1 MAIGG
6 AMNKQQ
12 FIEKIKERIEYLR
25 ENVPLWIDVVRK
37 HIFTGITR
45 RWLLNVFGV
54 TLLVVVLIFTVMG
67 AIIQNF
73 YYTNCV
79 STLKASGEYMA
90 KYFEQYIYPE
100 YRSVSAGLM
109 AMVEDFE
116 DKSIMEMQVAS
127 MSGNSVYSSTGFEIE
142 SLIETEDLLQA
153 RNGKTARWIGKYE
166 PSGEQ
171 VVSVSMPLYTDNGIQ
186 VGTLRMMS
194 SLKQVDRTLMSIN
207 WMIVGVGAFI
217 ILLTAFTG
225 TYFIKSIV
233 LPVGFINDTAREI
246 AKGNMTAR
254 VKFEEKNDEIGL
266 LGRTINT
273 MAEELSQT
281 ERLKNEFISSIS
293 HELRTPLTAIRGWT
307 ETMLAGSEKMDST
320 TKRGVEIIYSET
332 ERLSKMVEELLD
344 MSRLQNGNMKLTV
357 EQTDLLAEFEETV
370 FMMCERAKSE
380 NIQIEYI
387 PEETDIPAL
396 VDKDRVKQVFF
407 NVIDNA
413 IKHSHEGG
421 RIEIAARIEEKK
433 ALFIIEDFGEGISK
447 EDLPHIKDMFYK
459 GSSQK
464 RGSGIGL
471 GVSDE
476 IMRLHGGALE
486 IESTLN
492 VGTVVTI
499 SFPIEIEKDEPAK
512 AE

>member
-1 MAIGG
+1 MA
-6 AMNKQQ
+6 
-12 FIEKIKERIEYLR
+12 R
-25 ENVPLWIDVVRK
+25 
-37 HIFTGITR
+37 
-45 RWLLNVFGV
+45 
-54 TLLVVVLIFTVMG
+54 
-67 AIIQNF
+67 
-73 YYTNCV
+73 
-79 STLKASGEYMA
+79 
-90 KYFEQYIYPE
+90 YFEDHIYPQ
-100 YRSVSAGLM
+100 YHSISAGFM

-116 DKSIMEMQVAS
+116 DKSIMEMQVIS
-127 MSGNSVYSSTGFEIE
+127 LNGNTIYSSTGFAIE
-142 SLIETEDLLQA
+142 ELNETPDLVQA
-153 RNGKTARWIGKYE
+153 KGGKSGSWIGYNA
-166 PSGEQ
+166 PSDER
-171 VVSVSMPLYTDNGIQ
+171 VVSVSLPLYTDDGLL
-186 VGTLRMMS
+186 VGTVRMMS
-194 SLKQVDRTLMSIN
+194 SLRLVDRTLATVNLI
-207 WMIVGVGAFI
+207 IVGIGVFI

-225 TYFIKSIV
+225 TYFIKSIII
-233 LPVGFINDTAREI
+233 PVNDINETAMEI
-246 AKGNMTAR
+246 AKGDMTAR
-254 VKFEEKNDEIGL
+254 VKEVEKSDEIAQ
-266 LGRTINT
+266 LGQSINQ

-307 ETMLAGSEKMDST
+307 ETMLAADESMDAT
-320 TKRGVEIIYSET
+320 TRRGVEIIYSET

-344 MSRLQNGNMKLTV
+344 MSRLQNGSMKLSV

-370 FMMCERAKSE
+370 FMMSERAKSE
-380 NIQIEYI
+380 QVTIEYV
-387 PEETDIPAL
+387 PEEDSIPAL

-413 IKHSHEGG
+413 IKHSHPQG
-421 RIEIAARIEEKK
+421 RIEIAARLQEDHAE
-433 ALFIIEDFGEGISK
+433 FIVQDYGEGISE

-476 IMRLHGGALE
+476 IMRLHGGTLE

-499 SFPIEIEKDEPAK
+499 CFPVES

>member
-1 MAIGG
+1 
-6 AMNKQQ
+6 MNKRQWLENLR
-12 FIEKIKERIEYLR
+12 EKIESLKEKLSIW
-25 ENVPLWIDVVRK
+25 VDVVRK

-45 RWLLNVFGV
+45 RWLINVFGV

-73 YYTNCV
+73 YYNNCI
-79 STLKASGEYMA
+79 STLKASGDYMS
-90 KYFEQYIYPE
+90 KYFERYIYPE
-100 YRSVSAGLM
+100 YRSISAGLM
-109 AMVEDFE
+109 ALVEDFE

-127 MSGNSVYSSTGFEIE
+127 MSGSIAYSSTGFEMD
-142 SLIETEDLLQA
+142 SLYETNDLLQA
-153 RNGKTARWIGKYE
+153 RGGKTAHWIGKYQ

-171 VVSVSMPLYTDNGIQ
+171 VVSVSMPLYTDDGIQ

-194 SLKQVDRTLMSIN
+194 SLKAVDRMLMHIN
-207 WMIVGVGAFI
+207 WMIVGIGFFI
-217 ILLTAFTG
+217 VILTAFTG

-233 LPVGFINDTAREI
+233 LPVGFINDTALEI

-254 VKFEEKNDEIGL
+254 VKFEEKNDEIGR
-266 LGRTINT
+266 LGQTINT
-273 MAEELSQT
+273 MADELSQT

-307 ETMLAGSEKMDST
+307 ETMLAGAENMDGT

-344 MSRLQNGNMKLTV
+344 MSRLQNGSMKLSV

-380 NIQIEYI
+380 DILIEYI
-387 PEETDIPAL
+387 PEEADIPAL

-413 IKHSHEGG
+413 IKHSHAGG
-421 RIEIAARIEEKK
+421 RIEIAARVEEQR
-433 ALFIIEDFGEGISK
+433 ALFIVEDHGEGISA

-476 IMRLHGGALE
+476 IMQLHGGSLE

-499 SFPIEIEKDEPAK
+499 SFPIEPEKEEAAD
-512 AE
+512 

>member
-1 MAIGG
+1 
-6 AMNKQQ
+6 MNKKKW
-12 FIEKIKERIEYLR
+12 IENLREKIESLKENLPAW
-25 ENVPLWIDVVRK
+25 VDVVRK

-45 RWLLNVFGV
+45 RWLINVFGV

-73 YYTNCV
+73 YYNNCI
-79 STLKASGEYMA
+79 STLRASGDYMS
-90 KYFEQYIYPE
+90 KYFERYIYPE

-127 MSGNSVYSSTGFEIE
+127 MNGSIVYSSTGFEIDG
-142 SLIETEDLLQA
+142 LYETNDLLQA
-153 RNGKTARWIGKYE
+153 RNGKTAHWIGKYQ

-171 VVSVSMPLYTDNGIQ
+171 VVSVSMPLYTDDGIQ

-194 SLKQVDRTLMSIN
+194 SLKEVDRTLMNIN
-207 WMIVGVGAFI
+207 WMIVCIGSFI
-217 ILLTAFTG
+217 VILTAFTG

-254 VKFEEKNDEIGL
+254 VKFEEKNDEIGR

-307 ETMLAGSEKMDST
+307 ETMLAGAENMDST

-344 MSRLQNGNMKLTV
+344 MSRLQNGSMKLSV

-380 NIQIEYI
+380 DVLIEYI

-413 IKHSHEGG
+413 IKHSHVGG
-421 RIEIAARIEEKK
+421 RIEIAARVEEQN
-433 ALFIIEDFGEGISK
+433 AIFIVEDHGEGISA

-476 IMRLHGGALE
+476 IMQLHGGSLE

-492 VGTVVTI
+492 EGTVVTI
-499 SFPIEIEKDEPAK
+499 SFPIEAEKE
-512 AE
+512 E

>member
-1 MAIGG
+1 MSNTER
-6 AMNKQQ
+6 M
-12 FIEKIKERIEYLR
+12 EKLKNGFSLACDKAKSFA
-25 ENVPLWIDVVRK
+25 LMVRK
-37 HIFTGITR
+37 NIFTGITR
-45 RWLLNVFGV
+45 RWLFNVFGV
-54 TLLVVVLIFTVMG
+54 IFLVVVLLFSVMTT
-67 AIIQNF
+67 IIQNF
-73 YYTNCV
+73 YYSECI
-79 STLKASGEYMA
+79 STLRGSGEYMA
-90 KYFEQYIYPE
+90 RYFEDHIYPQ
-100 YRSVSAGLM
+100 YHSVSAGFM

-116 DKSIMEMQVAS
+116 DKSTMEMQVIS
-127 MSGNSVYSSTGFEIE
+127 LNGNTILSSTGFEIE
-142 SLIETEDLLQA
+142 ELNETPDLLQA
-153 RNGKTARWIGKYE
+153 REGKSGSWIGYNA
-166 PSGEQ
+166 PSDER
-171 VVSVSMPLYTDNGIQ
+171 VVSVSLPLYTDDGIM
-186 VGTLRMMS
+186 VGSVRMMS
-194 SLKQVDRTLMSIN
+194 SLRQVDRTLTSVKL
-207 WMIVGVGAFI
+207 MIFGLGAFI

-233 LPVGFINDTAREI
+233 LPVGYINETAREI

-254 VKFEEKNDEIGL
+254 VKEIEKSDEIGQL
-266 LGRTINT
+266 CQTINT

-307 ETMLAGSEKMDST
+307 ETMLATEEVMDDT
-320 TKRGVEIIYSET
+320 TRRGVEIIYSET

-344 MSRLQNGNMKLTV
+344 MSRMQNGSLKLSV
-357 EQTDLLAEFEETV
+357 QQCDLLAEFEETV
-370 FMMCERAKSE
+370 FMMSERAKSE
-380 NIQIEYI
+380 QITIEYV
-387 PEETDIPAL
+387 PEEDSIPAL

-413 IKHSHEGG
+413 IKHSHPAG
-421 RIEIAARIEEKK
+421 RIEIAARVQDQRAI
-433 ALFIIEDFGEGISK
+433 FIIQDYGEGISE

-499 SFPIEIEKDEPAK
+499 SFPVQREDKIIAND
-512 AE
+512 

>member
-1 MAIGG
+1 
-6 AMNKQQ
+6 MNKRQWLENLR
-12 FIEKIKERIEYLR
+12 EKIESLKEKLSIW
-25 ENVPLWIDVVRK
+25 VDVVRK

-45 RWLLNVFGV
+45 RWLINVFGV

-73 YYTNCV
+73 YYNNCI
-79 STLKASGEYMA
+79 STLKASGDYMS
-90 KYFEQYIYPE
+90 KYFERYIYPE
-100 YRSVSAGLM
+100 YRSISAGLM

-127 MSGNSVYSSTGFEIE
+127 MSGSIAYSSTGFEMD
-142 SLIETEDLLQA
+142 SLYETNDLLQA
-153 RNGKTARWIGKYE
+153 RGGKTAHWIGKYQ

-171 VVSVSMPLYTDNGIQ
+171 VVSVSMPLYTDDGIQ

-194 SLKQVDRTLMSIN
+194 SLKAVDRTLMHIN
-207 WMIVGVGAFI
+207 WMIVGIGFFI
-217 ILLTAFTG
+217 VILTAFTG

-233 LPVGFINDTAREI
+233 LPVGFINDTALEI

-254 VKFEEKNDEIGL
+254 VKFEEKNDEIGR
-266 LGRTINT
+266 LGQTINT

-307 ETMLAGSEKMDST
+307 ETMLAGAENMDGT

-344 MSRLQNGNMKLTV
+344 MSRLQNGSMKLSV

-380 NIQIEYI
+380 DILIEYI
-387 PEETDIPAL
+387 PEEADIPAL

-413 IKHSHEGG
+413 IKHSHAGG
-421 RIEIAARIEEKK
+421 RIEIAARVEEQR
-433 ALFIIEDFGEGISK
+433 ALFIVEDHGEGISA

-476 IMRLHGGALE
+476 IMQLHGGSLE

-499 SFPIEIEKDEPAK
+499 SFPIEPEKEEAAD
-512 AE
+512 